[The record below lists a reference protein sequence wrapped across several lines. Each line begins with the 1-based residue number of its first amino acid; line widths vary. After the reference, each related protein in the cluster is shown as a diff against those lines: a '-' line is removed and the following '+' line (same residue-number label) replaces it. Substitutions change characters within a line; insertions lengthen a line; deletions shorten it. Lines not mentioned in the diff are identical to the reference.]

1 MHQPDAGPER
11 ASASGGARFIP
22 CQRHLFDIP
31 DDVAYLNCAYISP
44 LMKSVVAAGEA
55 AARRKARP
63 WEILPEHFFSE
74 AETARTL
81 FARLV
86 GAAAGDIAIMPSTS
100 YGAAIAAANID
111 IPRGERIVVLHEQ
124 FPSNVYPWRE
134 AARRSGAEIVTV
146 PRPADD
152 DWTSAVLA
160 HLAAGTALVA
170 LPHCHWTDGAL
181 LDLAAIGRRARALG
195 AALFID
201 ATQSLGALPLD
212 VRDVQ
217 PDYLVAATYKWL
229 LGPYG
234 MGFLYVAPH
243 RQAGRPIEEHWSTR
257 AGSEDFSRLVD
268 YRDSYQPGA
277 RRFDVGEKLNIHLVP
292 MAIAALQ
299 QILAWGT
306 ADIQA
311 SLRAMTDRLEKRLQ
325 PLGLTTLPRALRAG
339 HYLGLRFAAGVPD
352 TLAQRLAAENVHAS
366 VRGRDAMRV
375 TPHLWVSA
383 RDEDRFVELLTRAL
397 RQTA

>member
-1 MHQPDAGPER
+1 MTTSTIEMA
-11 ASASGGARFIP
+11 ATTIIP

-44 LMKSVVAAGEA
+44 LMKDVVAAGEA
-55 AARRKARP
+55 AIRRKARP
-63 WEILPEHFFSE
+63 WEIFPRHFFTEPEE
-74 AETARTL
+74 ARAL

-86 GAAAGDIAIMPSTS
+86 GATADDIAIQPSTS
-100 YGAAIAAANID
+100 YGAAIAAANLD
-111 IPRGERIVVLHEQ
+111 LPRGARIVVLQEQ

-134 AARRSGAEIVTV
+134 AARRSGAVIETV

-152 DWTSAVLA
+152 AWTPAILERIVP
-160 HLAAGTALVA
+160 GTALVA
-170 LPHCHWTDGAL
+170 VPHVHWTDGAM
-181 LDLAAIGRRARALG
+181 LDLVSIGKRAREVG

-243 RQAGRPIEEHWSTR
+243 RQSGRPIEEHWSTR
-257 AGSEDFSRLVD
+257 AGSEDFARLVD
-268 YRDSYQPGA
+268 YRDEYQPGA

-292 MAIAALQ
+292 MAIVALKRL
-299 QILAWGT
+299 LAWGT
-306 ADIQA
+306 ANTQA
-311 SLRAMTDRLEKRLQ
+311 SLRAMTDRLESRLR
-325 PLGLTTLPRALRAG
+325 PLGLATLPRALRAG
-339 HYLGLRFAAGVPD
+339 HYLGLRFPKGVPD
-352 TLAQRLAAENVHAS
+352 GLARHLAADNVHAS
-366 VRGRDAMRV
+366 VRGREAMRV
-375 TPHLWVSA
+375 TPHLWVSP
-383 RDEDRFVELLTRAL
+383 RDEDRFVDALARAL
-397 RQTA
+397 RG

>member
-1 MHQPDAGPER
+1 MIW
-11 ASASGGARFIP
+11 GAQQVTTSTIEIAAATIIP

-44 LMKSVVAAGEA
+44 LMKDVVAAGEA
-55 AARRKARP
+55 AIRRKARP
-63 WEILPEHFFSE
+63 WEIFPQHFFTEPEE
-74 AETARTL
+74 ARAL

-86 GAAAGDIAIMPSTS
+86 GAAAGDIAIQPSTS
-100 YGAAIAAANID
+100 YGAAIAAANLD
-111 IPRGERIVVLHEQ
+111 LPRGARIVVLQEQ

-134 AARRSGAEIVTV
+134 AARRSGAVIDTV

-152 DWTSAVLA
+152 DWTPAVLERIG
-160 HLAAGTALVA
+160 AGTALVA
-170 LPHCHWTDGAL
+170 LPHVHWTDGAL
-181 LDLAAIGRRARALG
+181 LDLVSIGIRAREVG

-243 RQAGRPIEEHWSTR
+243 RQSGRPIEEHWSTR
-257 AGSEDFSRLVD
+257 AGSEDFTHLVD
-268 YRDSYQPGA
+268 YRDEYQPGA

-292 MAIAALQ
+292 MAIVALKRL
-299 QILAWGT
+299 LAWGT
-306 ADIQA
+306 ANTQA
-311 SLRAMTDRLEKRLQ
+311 SLRAMTDRLESRLR

-339 HYLGLRFAAGVPD
+339 HYFGLRFPDGVPD
-352 TLAQRLAAENVHAS
+352 GLAGHLAAGNVHAS
-366 VRGRDAMRV
+366 VRGREAMRV
-375 TPHLWVSA
+375 TPHLWVS
-383 RDEDRFVELLTRAL
+383 RQDEDRFVDTLARAL
-397 RQTA
+397 RA